1 MKQIISAHN
10 RKVLAT
16 KKPPIPLEEEQVLT
30 NCNCS
35 ERKKATD
42 GCPLQGECLATNVV
56 YLAEVVETKVDGQEE
71 VEKYVGCTTDFKT
84 RWRHHIKSFNNATYK
99 HETVL
104 SSHIWE
110 CKARSSEYK
119 VSWKILDRGQPFNPV
134 TKTCKLCVREQFY
147 ILRKPHQA
155 SLNLRQ
161 EIGTTC
167 PHIRMSLLR
176 NVEKVKVPD

>member
-1 MKQIISAHN
+1 MI
-10 RKVLAT
+10 
-16 KKPPIPLEEEQVLT
+16 
-30 NCNCS
+30 
-35 ERKKATD
+35 
-42 GCPLQGECLATNVV
+42 TNVV
-56 YLAEVVETKVDGQEE
+56 YQAEVVETKVDGQEE

-176 NVEKVKVPD
+176 NVEKVKAPDWRLDQDLLLICISINLFLLMIGCHAHETGL

>member
-1 MKQIISAHN
+1 MG
-10 RKVLAT
+10 
-16 KKPPIPLEEEQVLT
+16 
-30 NCNCS
+30 
-35 ERKKATD
+35 
-42 GCPLQGECLATNVV
+42 GCPLEGKCLITNVV
-56 YLAEVVETKVDGQEE
+56 YQAVVVETKVDGQEE

-176 NVEKVKVPD
+176 NVEKVKAPD